1 MTRYPKSGK
10 GKKWTALELK
20 AVPLAWRGDML
31 SDGDGLT
38 GEVRV
43 VGDQTIS
50 IHFKFAFKWNG
61 KVAWHYCG
69 TWPAMS
75 MEQIRRQRDEARDLV
90 RSGVNPNDQKKAE
103 RIENQAAVE
112 ATIAQAAAEA
122 SQNKPFK
129 DMFDAW
135 LADGVARKDG
145 NAELRRSFEKDVLP
159 VLGEKPV
166 RSITEHDLRKVLR
179 TMVARGVNRMSVRV
193 HQDLVQLFAWAE
205 KRQPWRGLLIEGNP
219 ADLIEIRKIVSKD
232 FDMVNERDRVLTA
245 RELQE
250 LQAIFERMEAD
261 YEETP
266 AGHKYEVPRPLKRET
281 QLAIWICL
289 GTLCRIGELLMTRWE
304 HVDLVERYWTI
315 PVENVKG
322 PMGKKQ
328 GHRVYLSDFSL
339 RQFRALKVLTGTSPY
354 CFPARNHKEG
364 THIDVK
370 TVSKQVGDRQI
381 QFKVRKDLSRRA
393 NDNALVLKSGSHRE
407 WTPHDMRRTGATM
420 MQALGILADIIDRC
434 QNHVMA
440 GSRVRRHY
448 LHHEF
453 ADEKKAAWEKLGQRI
468 DAILAQDNTSTPVV
482 PT

>member
-69 TWPAMS
+69 TWPTLS

-122 SQNKPFK
+122 
-129 DMFDAW
+129 
-135 LADGVARKDG
+135 
-145 NAELRRSFEKDVLP
+145 
-159 VLGEKPV
+159 
-166 RSITEHDLRKVLR
+166 
-179 TMVARGVNRMSVRV
+179 
-193 HQDLVQLFAWAE
+193 
-205 KRQPWRGLLIEGNP
+205 
-219 ADLIEIRKIVSKD
+219 KD

-245 RELQE
+245 KELQE
-250 LQAIFERMEAD
+250 LQSIFERMEAD
-261 YEETP
+261 YEEAP
-266 AGHKYEVPRPLKRET
+266 AGHKYEVQRPLKQET

-304 HVDLVERYWTI
+304 DVDLAERYWTI

-339 RQFRALKVLTGTSPY
+339 RQFQALKALTGTSPY
-354 CFPARNHKEG
+354 CFPARNHKED

-393 NDNALVLKSGSHRE
+393 NDNALVLKSGSQRE

-420 MQALGILADIIDRC
+420 MQALGILPDIIDRC

-468 DAILAQDNTSTPVV
+468 DDILGHSAPSSVV
-482 PT
+482 SA

>member
-90 RSGVNPNDQKKAE
+90 RSGVNPNDHKKAE

-145 NAELRRSFEKDVLP
+145 NA
-159 VLGEKPV
+159 LG
-166 RSITEHDLRKVLR
+166 SSTH
-179 TMVARGVNRMSVRV
+179 G
-193 HQDLVQLFAWAE
+193 
-205 KRQPWRGLLIEGNP
+205 
-219 ADLIEIRKIVSKD
+219 
-232 FDMVNERDRVLTA
+232 
-245 RELQE
+245 
-250 LQAIFERMEAD
+250 
-261 YEETP
+261 
-266 AGHKYEVPRPLKRET
+266 
-281 QLAIWICL
+281 
-289 GTLCRIGELLMTRWE
+289 
-304 HVDLVERYWTI
+304 
-315 PVENVKG
+315 
-322 PMGKKQ
+322 
-328 GHRVYLSDFSL
+328 
-339 RQFRALKVLTGTSPY
+339 
-354 CFPARNHKEG
+354 
-364 THIDVK
+364 HIDSNLMVDAWP
-370 TVSKQVGDRQI
+370 TI
-381 QFKVRKDLSRRA
+381 A
-393 NDNALVLKSGSHRE
+393 ASHAPRNPGCP
-407 WTPHDMRRTGATM
+407 WSSTAT
-420 MQALGILADIIDRC
+420 
-434 QNHVMA
+434 A
-440 GSRVRRHY
+440 GSAGARCKGADRRHSR
-448 LHHEF
+448 LPPGV
-453 ADEKKAAWEKLGQRI
+453 APKAVASG
-468 DAILAQDNTSTPVV
+468 PC
-482 PT
+482 P

>member
-43 VGDQTIS
+43 VGDQSIS

-205 KRQPWRGLLIEGNP
+205 KRQP
-219 ADLIEIRKIVSKD
+219 
-232 FDMVNERDRVLTA
+232 
-245 RELQE
+245 
-250 LQAIFERMEAD
+250 
-261 YEETP
+261 
-266 AGHKYEVPRPLKRET
+266 
-281 QLAIWICL
+281 
-289 GTLCRIGELLMTRWE
+289 
-304 HVDLVERYWTI
+304 
-315 PVENVKG
+315 
-322 PMGKKQ
+322 
-328 GHRVYLSDFSL
+328 
-339 RQFRALKVLTGTSPY
+339 
-354 CFPARNHKEG
+354 
-364 THIDVK
+364 
-370 TVSKQVGDRQI
+370 
-381 QFKVRKDLSRRA
+381 
-393 NDNALVLKSGSHRE
+393 
-407 WTPHDMRRTGATM
+407 
-420 MQALGILADIIDRC
+420 
-434 QNHVMA
+434 
-440 GSRVRRHY
+440 
-448 LHHEF
+448 
-453 ADEKKAAWEKLGQRI
+453 
-468 DAILAQDNTSTPVV
+468 
-482 PT
+482 

>member
-1 MTRYPKSGK
+1 MTRYPKAGK
-10 GKKWTALELK
+10 GKKWTTLELK
-20 AVPLAWRGDML
+20 AMLPAWRGDTL

-43 VGDQTIS
+43 ANDQS
-50 IHFKFAFKWNG
+50 VSARFKFAFRWDG
-61 KVAWHYCG
+61 KIAWYPCG
-69 TWPAMS
+69 TWPNIS
-75 MEQIRRQRDEARDLV
+75 MEQMRRLRDEARELA
-90 RSGVNPNDQKKAE
+90 RSGVNPNDHKKAE

-112 ATIAQAAAEA
+112 ATLAQAAAEA
-122 SQNKPFK
+122 SQNRPFK

-159 VLGEKPV
+159 VLGDKPV

-232 FDMVNERDRVLTA
+232 FDMVNERDRVLSA

-250 LQAIFERMEAD
+250 LQAIFQRMEAD
-261 YEETP
+261 LRGNAGWPQVRGAAPAQAGDP
-266 AGHKYEVPRPLKRET
+266 AGDLDLPGHAVPHRRAADDALGRRGPGGALLDHPGRQRQGADGQEAGTPGLPL
-281 QLAIWICL
+281 
-289 GTLCRIGELLMTRWE
+289 GLLVAPVPGAQG
-304 HVDLVERYWTI
+304 VDRNIALLL
-315 PVENVKG
+315 PG
-322 PMGKKQ
+322 PQPQGK
-328 GHRVYLSDFSL
+328 
-339 RQFRALKVLTGTSPY
+339 
-354 CFPARNHKEG
+354 

-381 QFKVRKDLSRRA
+381 QFKTRKDLSRRA
-393 NDNALVLKSGSHRE
+393 NDNALVLKSGSHRD

-420 MQALGILADIIDRC
+420 MQALGILPDIIDRC
-434 QNHVMA
+434 QNHVLA

-453 ADEKKAAWEKLGQRI
+453 TDEKKAAWETLGQRV
-468 DAILAQDNTSTPVV
+468 DAILAQNDAA
-482 PT
+482 

>member
-69 TWPAMS
+69 TWPALS

-112 ATIAQAAAEA
+112 ATLAQAAAEA

-159 VLGEKPV
+159 VLGDKPV

-245 RELQE
+245 KELQE
-250 LQAIFERMEAD
+250 LQSIFERMEAD

-304 HVDLVERYWTI
+304 DVGPGGAVLDHPDRERQGADGQEAGPSGLPLGLLAA
-315 PVENVKG
+315 PVPGAQGTDRNIALLLPG
-322 PMGKKQ
+322 PQPQ
-328 GHRVYLSDFSL
+328 GRHPHR
-339 RQFRALKVLTGTSPY
+339 RQDRVQTGGRP
-354 CFPARNHKEG
+354 PDPVQDPQG
-364 THIDVK
+364 PV
-370 TVSKQVGDRQI
+370 
-381 QFKVRKDLSRRA
+381 
-393 NDNALVLKSGSHRE
+393 
-407 WTPHDMRRTGATM
+407 TP
-420 MQALGILADIIDRC
+420 
-434 QNHVMA
+434 
-440 GSRVRRHY
+440 
-448 LHHEF
+448 
-453 ADEKKAAWEKLGQRI
+453 GQ
-468 DAILAQDNTSTPVV
+468 
-482 PT
+482 